1 MGIGLFFRNTGTL
14 SLLCLLFSIPLAH
27 GAMPPDTVRAHPDS
41 VEAEELLEQAIVT
54 AEKPFV
60 RVRDGVFV
68 YKASDIAEKRA
79 VDTAWDLLERI
90 PGVLSDGSS
99 LTLVGGRKL
108 KVMIDGKVSTMD
120 SGQLYAVL
128 SNMPA
133 SRVKEAE
140 LIYNAPAEYHVRGS
154 VINLV
159 TKTPT
164 ERSVSGQI
172 TAGYTGRYYSSE
184 QLRGNLFIASPKSD
198 LDLMYSMNAG
208 KTYDGMELSS
218 MHDIDNVLY
227 EIHQLQEYRNEFWTH
242 NVRAAFR
249 HRFNKKNSLDVSY
262 NGQFAPDSDTRC
274 LTEGSFQSSLS
285 NISIDSHLHNVSARA
300 RLGIGLT
307 LNLDYTNYSSK
318 ISQLLETSYSS
329 GDFGKVETTG
339 SQGINRIFFTA
350 DKIHTP
356 KSGWKLGY
364 GLSYKYVE
372 DNDNLSYLAASDSYS
387 VSDTDSCLGEHT
399 AGLYLSVSGQLKP
412 GLTFSASLKG
422 EYYKIGDYEKYA
434 LYPQFS
440 VTYFKNPLHIFQLGL
455 STDKNY
461 PSYWSKNASISYLD
475 GYSEQWGSPTIRPA
489 TVYNLNATYVL
500 RSKYS
505 FTLAFSHIDNL
516 FAQTAYQSPERLAM
530 IYQYLNWD
538 YYQTLSLQ
546 ATTPFKSGNW
556 LGGNFTLAGVY
567 AHSLCNEFYDIS
579 FDREKLYL
587 TGILNGTFTASKGLS
602 FEMKAAFQTP
612 TSQGLVDCD
621 TIAYLDLGAK
631 WKFAKD
637 HLTLTCNL
645 RDLFNTSGSR
655 FSVDY
660 KGQDYDLD
668 KNLNTRSLIVKLSY
682 RFGRYKE
689 KTVKEVDT
697 SRFGH

>member
-1 MGIGLFFRNTGTL
+1 MGIGILFRRAGIL
-14 SLLCLLFSIPLAH
+14 SLLYLLFLTPFAL
-27 GAMPPDTVRAHPDS
+27 GAMPQNTVRVLPDS
-41 VEAEELLEQAIVT
+41 VEAERLLEQAVVT

-79 VDTAWDLLERI
+79 VDTAWNLLERI

-128 SNMPA
+128 SSMPA

-154 VINLV
+154 VINLI

-164 ERSVSGQI
+164 ERSISGQV
-172 TAGYTGRYYSSE
+172 TAGFTDRYYGSG

-218 MHDIDNVLY
+218 IHDVENVFY
-227 EIHQLQEYRNEFWTH
+227 EINQTQQYRNEFWTH

-249 HRFNKKNSLDVSY
+249 HRFNKKNSLDISY

-274 LTEGSFQSSLS
+274 LTDGSFQSSLS
-285 NISIDSHLHNVSARA
+285 NISTDSHLHNVSARA

-318 ISQLLETSYSS
+318 IQQLLETSYSS
-329 GDFGKVETTG
+329 GDLGKVETTG
-339 SQGINRIFFTA
+339 SQGIDRVSFTA
-350 DKIHTP
+350 DKSHTP
-356 KSGWKLGY
+356 KPGWKLGY

-372 DNDNLSYLAASDSYS
+372 DTDKLSYLAASEGYS
-387 VSDTDSCLGEHT
+387 VSDTDSSLGEHT
-399 AGLYLSVSGQLKP
+399 AGLYISASGQLKP
-412 GLTFSASLKG
+412 GLSFSVSLKG

-434 LYPQFS
+434 LYPLFS

-461 PSYWSKNASISYLD
+461 PNYWSKSSSISYLD

-500 RSKYS
+500 KSKYS
-505 FTLAFSHIDNL
+505 FTLSFTHIDDL

-530 IYQYLNWD
+530 IYQYLNWN
-538 YYQTLSLQ
+538 YFQTLGLQ
-546 ATTPFKSGNW
+546 ATAPFKSGYW
-556 LGGNFTLAGVY
+556 LAGNLTLAGVY
-567 AHSLCNEFYDIS
+567 AHSLCDEFYDIS
-579 FDREKLYL
+579 FDREKLYFAC
-587 TGILNGTFTASKGLS
+587 ILNNTFTVSKGLS
-602 FEMKAAFQTP
+602 FEMKGVFQTP
-612 TSQGLVDCD
+612 TAQGLVDCD
-621 TIAYLDLGAK
+621 TIAYLDFGAN

-645 RDLFNTSGSR
+645 RDLFNSSGSR

-668 KNLNTRSLIVKLSY
+668 KNLNTRSLNVKLSY